1 MTSLKEY
8 RLPEHAVKIGSGQQG
23 TVYRIAADR
32 CVKLYAKAR
41 YAELECE
48 AYCRA
53 EGSPILPDLYEAG
66 ADYIIMEYLDGETMQ
81 SRLRR
86 TGRLTREDAA
96 QILDT
101 LDEMKKRKFAR
112 IDIALFHLFF
122 YRGGKM
128 EIIDLVHAYTQIC
141 AVPIVLAKGLRRMN
155 LLESFLEHV
164 ESLDSK
170 RLRDWDE
177 LIKRS
182 G

>member
-1 MTSLKEY
+1 MKEY
-8 RLPEHAVKIGSGQQG
+8 RLPDHAEKIGSGQQG

-32 CVKLYAKAR
+32 CVKIYTKAR
-41 YAELECE
+41 YAELERE

-53 EGSPILPDLYEAG
+53 KGSPILPEFYEAG

-86 TGRLTREDAA
+86 TGRLTRDDAA

-101 LDEMKKRKFAR
+101 LDEMKKRKFTR
-112 IDIALFHLFF
+112 IDLALFHLFF
-122 YRGGKM
+122 YRDGKM
-128 EIIDLVHAYTQIC
+128 KLIDLVHAYTRSC
-141 AVPIVLAKGLRRMN
+141 SVPFVLARGLRRMN
-155 LLESFLEHV
+155 LLDSFLEHV
-164 ESLDSK
+164 KVLDPE

-177 LIKRS
+177 LIRRS